1 MPLLVHIKLQVQ
13 KSSLHH
19 IKDTM
24 FSKKKDSVTPEI
36 VRKHSLKERK
46 PTGGPT
52 RNPHRGTLKRTPSQ
66 TSLSSDEG
74 DGGRGTEESS
84 PEGREEDPCLHGTVT
99 RNGTA
104 RETLSCQDRGAYNQ
118 VKNLIYIKYR
128 YNCIYLL
135 EVFMKQC
142 NPLNFVCFVFGEFT
156 SN

>member
-36 VRKHSLKERK
+36 VRKQSLKERK

-74 DGGRGTEESS
+74 DGGRKNPPPRDGKKIHVSMERLQEMEQREKLYLAKIEE
-84 PEGREEDPCLHGTVT
+84 LTT
-99 RNGTA
+99 R
-104 RETLSCQDRGAYNQ
+104 L
-118 VKNLIYIKYR
+118 KI
-128 YNCIYLL
+128 
-135 EVFMKQC
+135 
-142 NPLNFVCFVFGEFT
+142 
-156 SN
+156 